1 MASNRK
7 RIGVRAPDDR
17 WKLLGELLE
26 ARRRVALGYQYR
38 PAFARARLPRTPDG
52 HENVR
57 LVQDI
62 ENNLRHSYPAGTLR
76 QIAAYYAVT
85 YDSLTA
91 VLAGTADALVPA
103 APSAP
108 AASVT
113 QLPPMTDAARI
124 ASARPYADAIQ
135 RRLRELAGQ
144 GDTDPAGNRVFPA
157 APDDAKAWDGIGA
170 RMDIDDRV
178 WFIADLQRR
187 ADGRDGGALSAPA
200 PPEV

>member
-1 MASNRK
+1 MASGTRPIEGASPEG
-7 RIGVRAPDDR
+7 RR
-17 WKLLGELLE
+17 LLGALLGQ
-26 ARRRVALGYQYR
+26 RRKELGYTHR
-38 PAFARARLPRTPDG
+38 PAFARERLPLTPNG
-52 HENVR
+52 NLNTR
-57 LVQDI
+57 LLADI
-62 ENNLRHSYPAGTLR
+62 EEAYRDTFPEDTLR
-76 QIAAYYAVT
+76 QLAQAYLVA
-85 YDSLTA
+85 YDSLAA
-91 VLAGTADALVPA
+91 VAHLRARALAPVPRQ
-103 APSAP
+103 AP

-144 GDTDPAGNRVFPA
+144 GDTDPTGTRVFPA

-187 ADGRDGGALSAPA
+187 ADGRDGGAISAPV
-200 PPEV
+200 PDEV

>member
-1 MASNRK
+1 MWVGDLQRPSQRC
-7 RIGVRAPDDR
+7 DR
-17 WKLLGELLE
+17 TH
-26 ARRRVALGYQYR
+26 A
-38 PAFARARLPRTPDG
+38 
-52 HENVR
+52 
-57 LVQDI
+57 
-62 ENNLRHSYPAGTLR
+62 
-76 QIAAYYAVT
+76 
-85 YDSLTA
+85 
-91 VLAGTADALVPA
+91 ADAQQSQP
-103 APSAP
+103 AP

-187 ADGRDGGALSAPA
+187 AGGRDGGALSAPV
-200 PPEV
+200 PDEV